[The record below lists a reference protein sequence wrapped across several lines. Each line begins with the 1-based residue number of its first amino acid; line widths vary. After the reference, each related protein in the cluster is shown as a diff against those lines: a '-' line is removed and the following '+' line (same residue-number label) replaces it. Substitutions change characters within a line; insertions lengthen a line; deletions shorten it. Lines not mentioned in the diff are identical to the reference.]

1 MRLHHVLVNVA
12 AGMLALVVS
21 FALLSWQDDVPGH
34 PLTRN
39 RGVPGQTSSRSGD
52 QPATPALDPDTQ
64 CQNADLKM
72 ALSSLG
78 RAVASGPTEIKMPV
92 PQQLNELARLGLRY
106 TNVNSVERSARNLS
120 RERVMRLCQDSLGD
134 KHLMRLTY
142 DVRLQGR
149 KAAFDLTSKVVEQGA
164 PASAELIRCI
174 ETVASRI
181 DVDVPRGYADLR
193 AQQIATDRLRQHP
206 GHRKVTDCARRAP
219 APAAPP
225 GSTEEKWPGSLDSA
239 DQPHSL

>member
-181 DVDVPRGYADLR
+181 DVDVPRGYADLPSFEGSVDW
-193 AQQIATDRLRQHP
+193 TFGLSKLR
-206 GHRKVTDCARRAP
+206 RT
-219 APAAPP
+219 
-225 GSTEEKWPGSLDSA
+225 DSA
-239 DQPHSL
+239 STPGIEK